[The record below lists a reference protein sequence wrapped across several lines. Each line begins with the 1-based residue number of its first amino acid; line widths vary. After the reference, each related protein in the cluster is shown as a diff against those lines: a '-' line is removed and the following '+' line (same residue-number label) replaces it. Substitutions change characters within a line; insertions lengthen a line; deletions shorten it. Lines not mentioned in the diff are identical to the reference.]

1 MTQLGDVNSVIS
13 SPMSCKVSSVRVK
26 QGQRVQKGDVLMIV
40 EAMKM
45 EHVIRA
51 PRTAVIGKLY
61 FKEGQIVGEKK
72 TLVELVCD
80 K

>member
-1 MTQLGDVNSVIS
+1 
-13 SPMSCKVSSVRVK
+13 MSCKVSSVRVK
-26 QGQRVQKGDVLMIV
+26 QGQKVQKGDVLMIV

-51 PRTAVIGKLY
+51 PRAAVIGKLH

-72 TLVELVCD
+72 VLVELVCD
-80 K
+80 E